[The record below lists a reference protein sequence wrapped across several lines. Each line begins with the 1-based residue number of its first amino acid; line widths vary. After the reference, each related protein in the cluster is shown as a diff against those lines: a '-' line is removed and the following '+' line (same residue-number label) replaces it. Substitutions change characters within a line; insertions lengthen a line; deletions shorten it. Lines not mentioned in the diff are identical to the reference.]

1 MQVTDTLRFFTGDHP
16 ALQYEQGTKQG
27 GHYKCGACGCEEGLF
42 SDQAHALLH
51 PWRTLQQLQSLAT
64 GGSFGKQAGALH
76 PLQYLKVGEL
86 RRELQSRGVRFAQG
100 TKKDELQ
107 HQLDDILRGVIRVP
121 ALLLTNPTECLST
134 LGLNR
139 YEVLASEPLHDLKGH
154 IINLITELPSILPEG
169 ETAIK
174 CTHLI
179 SCCLAK
185 DKKSAADLRRA
196 VIQIYLLLKD
206 TDVHPRILLFLQTI
220 IKVGEILYS
229 LDSARSPRQLL
240 QLYNCCWLH
249 MELCRDLMAK
259 PQKLSEC
266 RMFGVYVHAL
276 TVHSPTQYELA
287 SLRSLNSENQE
298 RLFGQARVIAESCT
312 NHHPDNVIPQVM
324 LRLQAKQE
332 RHMAMASVEKGD
344 SQVSSVA
351 KDLPKLQR
359 TTINRSFLRHKGD
372 SWQLHLR
379 RISPFL
385 ISGEG
390 VWWRYVSGGFQF
402 LDGDADRET
411 QDGNDFTLLH
421 FRKHSV
427 VDVDER
433 RGKCWKRIIDER
445 LVIPATDV
453 KVFDD
458 GELCT
463 GRIEYRDGT
472 AKFVPFAVVGSSAGG
487 GGMGSSVGGGS
498 CGGSDAAFVGSSA
511 GGGGMGSSVGG
522 GSDAAF
528 VGSSAGGGGMGSS
541 VGGGSD
547 AAFVGSSAG
556 GGGMGSS
563 VGGGSDAVFV
573 CSSAGGGGMG
583 SSVGGGSDAAF
594 VGSSAGGGGM
604 GSSVGGGSDAAFVG
618 SSAGGGGMGSSVG
631 GGSDAAFVGSSA
643 GGGGMGSSVGG
654 GSDAAFVGSSAGGGG
669 MGSSVGGGS
678 DAAFVGSSAGGGGMG
693 SSVGGGSCGGSCGG
707 SDAAFVGSSTGGGG
721 MGSSVG
727 GGSDAAAV
735 EDTNRAHLNLA
746 LDLSPQQQGLTTSVA
761 SYIHQLMQPNS
772 PNTLQEFDTLRAS
785 LKRTKGTKEMK
796 SRYRMLTA
804 TIGTEVLAKQSL
816 LQKDIQDK
824 EMKHLEEHGTLP
836 NKNSNSCY
844 NELLK
849 KKKLATSIL
858 RNLDI
863 NF

>member
-498 CGGSDAAFVGSSA
+498 DAA
-511 GGGGMGSSVGG
+511 
-522 GSDAAF
+522 
-528 VGSSAGGGGMGSS
+528 
-541 VGGGSD
+541 
-547 AAFVGSSAG
+547 
-556 GGGMGSS
+556 
-563 VGGGSDAVFV
+563 FV

-654 GSDAAFVGSSAGGGG
+654 GSDAAFVCSSAGGGG

>member
-1 MQVTDTLRFFTGDHP
+1 MQ
-16 ALQYEQGTKQG
+16 
-27 GHYKCGACGCEEGLF
+27 GL
-42 SDQAHALLH
+42 D
-51 PWRTLQQLQSLAT
+51 
-64 GGSFGKQAGALH
+64 GKTTEA
-76 PLQYLKVGEL
+76 
-86 RRELQSRGVRFAQG
+86 VR
-100 TKKDELQ
+100 
-107 HQLDDILRGVIRVP
+107 V
-121 ALLLTNPTECLST
+121 
-134 LGLNR
+134 
-139 YEVLASEPLHDLKGH
+139 
-154 IINLITELPSILPEG
+154 
-169 ETAIK
+169 
-174 CTHLI
+174 
-179 SCCLAK
+179 
-185 DKKSAADLRRA
+185 
-196 VIQIYLLLKD
+196 
-206 TDVHPRILLFLQTI
+206 
-220 IKVGEILYS
+220 
-229 LDSARSPRQLL
+229 
-240 QLYNCCWLH
+240 
-249 MELCRDLMAK
+249 
-259 PQKLSEC
+259 
-266 RMFGVYVHAL
+266 GVYVHAL

-433 RGKCWKRIIDER
+433 RGKCWKRIIDGR

-472 AKFVPFAVVGSSAGG
+472 AKFVPFAVVGSS
-487 GGMGSSVGGGS
+487 
-498 CGGSDAAFVGSSA
+498 
-511 GGGGMGSSVGG
+511 
-522 GSDAAF
+522 
-528 VGSSAGGGGMGSS
+528 
-541 VGGGSD
+541 
-547 AAFVGSSAG
+547 
-556 GGGMGSS
+556 
-563 VGGGSDAVFV
+563 
-573 CSSAGGGGMG
+573 
-583 SSVGGGSDAAF
+583 
-594 VGSSAGGGGM
+594 
-604 GSSVGGGSDAAFVG
+604 
-618 SSAGGGGMGSSVG
+618 GGMGSSVG

-693 SSVGGGSCGGSCGG
+693 SSVGGGSCGGSDAVFVCSSAGGGGMGSSVGGG
-707 SDAAFVGSSTGGGG
+707 SDAAFVGSSAGGGGMGSSLGGGSCGGSDAVFMCSSGGGGGMGSSVGGGSDAAFVGISAGGGGMGSSVGGGSDAAFVGSSAGGGGMGSSVGGGSCGGSDAVFVCSSAVGGGMGSSVGGGSDAAFVGSSAGGGG

-761 SYIHQLMQPNS
+761 SYIHQLMHVGIPQQAATPPS
-772 PNTLQEFDTLRAS
+772 PAQRP
-785 LKRTKGTKEMK
+785 
-796 SRYRMLTA
+796 
-804 TIGTEVLAKQSL
+804 EVM
-816 LQKDIQDK
+816 
-824 EMKHLEEHGTLP
+824 E
-836 NKNSNSCY
+836 
-844 NELLK
+844 
-849 KKKLATSIL
+849 
-858 RNLDI
+858 
-863 NF
+863 